1 MTCTKVVAHAYLP
14 TSDVDVPLSPP
25 SPMLPIEAYLVPDT
39 PIAAQAPQ
47 PVWQE
52 VPAPPAAPP
61 KSSSRKGK
69 KSKNL
74 EPSPIE
80 IKIIFSD
87 FDPGTQPIAEPQ
99 TDRIIDE
106 LEPESIVEPK
116 LVPELK
122 FEPAKREKK
131 QKKKGWGLF
140 FEETISEPELEQA
153 VEPEPA
159 AEEPEPE
166 PELEPIVEPE
176 PESAKPT
183 RKDTKKKGWFFEA
196 PESEVE
202 PAIEEPEPIVD
213 PESGPEVESEPEPE
227 PIVEPEPEPVKP
239 SKKKKGWFFG
249 EVPEPASEP
258 EGFESVPE
266 LEHES
271 TDDLEL
277 ELELSAS
284 TPEPSD
290 HEPQFEEAQEEVL
303 TPAQLT
309 IEWPEDKVQSKGR
322 SHSRKH
328 QGVGE
333 GVKNKEKRRRHNSA
347 DDTNMVP
354 SKAPSM
360 ERRGTSSSAAPSMER
375 KGTMTSDEG
384 ADKAARRERRRQR
397 KLAEEQAEQEVLR
410 VEIEERLRREAEERQ
425 FLEKEQRRAERRAR
439 KAKKE
444 AEVKA
449 KELAERE
456 ALVRAERR
464 AREEALASINPK
476 MERRKSKRHSDAPTE
491 ETREEKE
498 ARRESRRA
506 RKAAKEYSP
515 PTGSLQRPNRN
526 SVNHAARLSMAM
538 NSIPDSNSD
547 PYTPDRERSDP
558 YEDTYEQEARQ
569 RRRRERHNTRKAQK
583 AGLWTN
589 GEDLSGSV
597 TPEQVPSGEDVT
609 NVRFS
614 SSISNDLQEEQALR
628 ERRRKR
634 KEARRNL
641 NEIPA
646 DEEEVRRLRK
656 LQKKEEKHSKEMRDQ
671 GPKGIKDPEARAARR
686 LARAKRRADSE
697 RFNGALTENEGGAS
711 KGSWWKKLMG

>member
-1 MTCTKVVAHAYLP
+1 M
-14 TSDVDVPLSPP
+14 
-25 SPMLPIEAYLVPDT
+25 
-39 PIAAQAPQ
+39 
-47 PVWQE
+47 
-52 VPAPPAAPP
+52 
-61 KSSSRKGK
+61 
-69 KSKNL
+69 
-74 EPSPIE
+74 
-80 IKIIFSD
+80 
-87 FDPGTQPIAEPQ
+87 
-99 TDRIIDE
+99 
-106 LEPESIVEPK
+106 
-116 LVPELK
+116 
-122 FEPAKREKK
+122 
-131 QKKKGWGLF
+131 F
-140 FEETISEPELEQA
+140 FEETVSEPELEQV

-166 PELEPIVEPE
+166 PELEPIVELE

-183 RKDTKKKGWFFEA
+183 RKDTKKKKGWFFEA
-196 PESEVE
+196 PESEAE
-202 PAIEEPEPIVD
+202 PVIEEPEPIVD
-213 PESGPEVESEPEPE
+213 PGPGPEVESEPEPEPE
-227 PIVEPEPEPVKP
+227 PIVEPEPELVRP

-249 EVPEPASEP
+249 EVPESASEP

-266 LEHES
+266 LGHES
-271 TDDLEL
+271 TDDPEL

-309 IEWPEDKVQSKGR
+309 IEWPEDKVRPKGR
-322 SHSRKH
+322 SHNRKH

-333 GVKNKEKRRRHNSA
+333 GVKDKEKRRRHNSA

-410 VEIEERLRREAEERQ
+410 VEIEERSRREAEERQ
-425 FLEKEQRRAERRAR
+425 FLEKEQRRAERRAK
-439 KAKKE
+439 KAKKEAEVKAKE

-456 ALVRAERR
+456 VLVRAERR

-476 MERRKSKRHSDAPTE
+476 IERRKSKRHSDAPPE

-506 RKAAKEYSP
+506 RKAAKEHSP
-515 PTGSLQRPNRN
+515 PTGSLQRSNRN

-558 YEDTYEQEARQ
+558 YEDAYEQEAKQ
-569 RRRRERHNTRKAQK
+569 RRRRERHNARKAQK

-614 SSISNDLQEEQALR
+614 SSISNDLQEEHALR

-641 NEIPA
+641 NEIPT
-646 DEEEVRRLRK
+646 DEDEARRLRK